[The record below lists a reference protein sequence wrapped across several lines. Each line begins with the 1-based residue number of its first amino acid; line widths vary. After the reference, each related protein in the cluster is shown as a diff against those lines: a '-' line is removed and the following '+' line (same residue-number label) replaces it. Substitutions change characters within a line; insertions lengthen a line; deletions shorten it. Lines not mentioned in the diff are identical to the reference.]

1 MRAIDL
7 MVFMF
12 IFLAI
17 ANVLTFLSGVSVIP
31 TENAEYAP
39 ISQQNGQWSET
50 NWWRAVAGLLPLP
63 GLNFSNGVS
72 FVLSFI
78 EIAMML
84 TAVGTGIALLWKFIG
99 GTPVSDARLMLQVIG
114 ISLFGV
120 FYFSYAGK
128 VSIIF
133 ANLPFLDQAG
143 LGWLPLFFGA
153 FAMLVGLIG
162 VMQLS
167 TGVSARF
174 AE

>member
-17 ANVLTFLSGVSVIP
+17 ANILTFLSGVAIIP
-31 TENAEYAP
+31 TEKAEYAP
-39 ISQQNGQWSET
+39 ITQQNGQWSET
-50 NWWRAVAGLLPLP
+50 SWWKSIGRFLPFP
-63 GLNFSNGVS
+63 GLNFSNGIS

-78 EIAMML
+78 EIAMMF

-99 GTPVSDARLMLQVIG
+99 GTLASDTRLLLQVIG

-128 VSIIF
+128 VSLVF

-143 LGWLPLFFGA
+143 LGWIPLFFGA
-153 FAMLVGLIG
+153 FAMLVGLVGLI
-162 VMQLS
+162 QLS